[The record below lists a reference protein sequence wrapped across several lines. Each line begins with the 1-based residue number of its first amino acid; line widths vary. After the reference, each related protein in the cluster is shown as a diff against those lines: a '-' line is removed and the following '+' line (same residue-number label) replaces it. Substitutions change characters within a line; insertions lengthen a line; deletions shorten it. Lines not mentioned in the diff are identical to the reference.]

1 MTGAEDDAGG
11 EPPCS
16 AQYVVGGHVVD
27 AQTWADVAR
36 FRKSDRARLYAL
48 RKELSQDE
56 LAGQAAAAM
65 ATLTR
70 VLGDVAGKTVA
81 GYWPIRGELDLRPW
95 LRLAIAAGAQAA
107 LPVVVEKG
115 RAVAFHLWHPG
126 AKMTRGIWN
135 IPVPV
140 EIHPVTPDIVIA
152 PLLGVDDGCFRLGNG
167 GGYYDMTLAGLTP
180 RPRVIGVGHDF
191 CPVQTIFPQPWDVPM
206 DDVILGD
213 GSHVRREG

>member
-1 MTGAEDDAGG
+1 MTGAEDDTGG
-11 EPPCS
+11 EPPCF
-16 AQYVVGGHVVD
+16 AQNLVGGHLVD
-27 AQTWADVAR
+27 SQTWADVAQ

-56 LAGQAAAAM
+56 LARQAAAAM

-70 VLGDVAGKTVA
+70 VLEDVAGKTVA

-95 LRLAIAAGAQAA
+95 LRRAVAAEAQVA

-135 IPVPV
+135 IPVPS
-140 EIHPVTPDIVIA
+140 EARAVTPDIVIV
-152 PLLGVDDGCFRLGNG
+152 PLLGVDDGCYRLGNG
-167 GGYYDMTLAGLTP
+167 GGYYDMTLAGLVP
-180 RPRVIGVGHDF
+180 RPRIIGVGHDF
-191 CPVQTIFPQPWDVPM
+191 CPLQTIFPQPWDVPM

-213 GSHVRREG
+213 GSHVRRDG

>member
-1 MTGAEDDAGG
+1 MSGEEDDPGG
-11 EPPCS
+11 EAPCF
-16 AQYVVGGHVVD
+16 AQDVVGGHVVD
-27 AQTWADVAR
+27 AQTRADVAQ

-56 LAGQAAAAM
+56 LARQAAAVM
-65 ATLTR
+65 ATLDR
-70 VLGDVAGKTVA
+70 VLEDVAGKSVA
-81 GYWPIRGELDLRPW
+81 GYWPIRGELDLRSW
-95 LRLAIAAGAQAA
+95 FGRAGAAGAQVA

-115 RAVAFHLWHPG
+115 RAVQFHLWQPG

-135 IPVPV
+135 IPVPA
-140 EIHPVTPDIVIA
+140 EARPVAPEIVIV
-152 PLLGVDDGCFRLGNG
+152 PLLGVDDGCYRLGNG
-167 GGYYDMTLAGLTP
+167 GGYYDMTLAALTP

-213 GSHVRREG
+213 GSHVRRGE

>member
-1 MTGAEDDAGG
+1 MSGAEDDPGG
-11 EPPCS
+11 EPPCF
-16 AQYVVGGHVVD
+16 AQNLVGGHIVD
-27 AQTWADVAR
+27 AQTWADVAQ

-70 VLGDVAGKTVA
+70 VLGDVAGQTVA

-95 LRLAIAAGAQAA
+95 LRRAIAAGAQVA

-135 IPVPV
+135 IPVPA
-140 EIHPVTPDIVIA
+140 EARAVTPDIVIA
-152 PLLGVDDGCFRLGNG
+152 PLLGVDDGCYRLGNG
-167 GGYYDMTLAGLTP
+167 GGYYDMTLAGLAP

-206 DDVILGD
+206 DEVILGD
-213 GSHVRREG
+213 GSHVRRAA